1 MTTDLDTRPDS
12 PGLTACALCGAPAR
26 LMEAAYPGYRA
37 PSTFSIA
44 ACDACRT
51 SFALP
56 LRADGG
62 LYEQIY
68 AQSAVIPG
76 YERYERFARKIGRVA
91 DPLAFLA
98 ESEENYWGVRE
109 FARSLPAGAEILDVG
124 TGLGYLAFALARAG
138 FRATGLDLSEEAVAR
153 ARSRFGDHYAAG
165 DLFEWKRSRRESFDA
180 VVMLELIEHVEKPR
194 EWIEA
199 ALELIR
205 PGGALLLSTP
215 DRDSY
220 PDGTVWETEAPPV
233 HLWWFSPRSIERLCA
248 DLPVK
253 LEFTD
258 FRSCAIEPPAMPSS
272 VERTHRGP
280 MLDAG
285 GEPVGKLRVKLHRAG
300 LLDAAMAA
308 YAVKDRFDQRRRVAS
323 GQARV
328 DAAHR
333 GSLVAVLR
341 KTAN

>member
-1 MTTDLDTRPDS
+1 MTTDLD
-12 PGLTACALCGAPAR
+12 CAVCGAPAR
-26 LMEAAYPGYRA
+26 VVDPAYPGYRA
-37 PSTFSIA
+37 PSSFSIA
-44 ACDACRT
+44 ACAACRT

-56 LRADGG
+56 MRADEG

-76 YERYERFARKIGRVA
+76 YERYERYARQIERVA

-98 ESEENYWGVRE
+98 EREENYWAVRE
-109 FARSLPAGAEILDVG
+109 FARSLPPGADVLDVG

-153 ARSRFGDHYAAG
+153 ARSRFGDHYEAG
-165 DLFEWKRSRRESFDA
+165 DLFEWKSSRRAGFDA
-180 VVMLELIEHVEKPR
+180 VVMLELIEHVERPR

-220 PDGTVWETEAPPV
+220 PDGTIWETEAPPV
-233 HLWWFSPRSIERLCA
+233 HLWWISPRSIERLCEG
-248 DLPVK
+248 LPVA

-258 FRSCAIEPPAMPSS
+258 FRSCAIEPPAMPSA
-272 VERTHRGP
+272 VERTYRAP

-300 LLDAAMAA
+300 LLDAAMTA
-308 YAVKDRFDQRRRVAS
+308 YTLKDRFDQRRRVAS
-323 GQARV
+323 GRARA
-328 DAAHR
+328 DAARR
-333 GSLVAVLR
+333 GSLVAVLK
-341 KTAN
+341 KTV

>member
-1 MTTDLDTRPDS
+1 MTSDLEARHDPAGFTV
-12 PGLTACALCGAPAR
+12 CAVCGAAAR
-26 LMEAAYPGYRA
+26 VVDPAYPGYRA
-37 PSTFSIA
+37 PSSFSIA

-56 LRADGG
+56 MLADEG

-68 AQSAVIPG
+68 AQSALIPG
-76 YERYERFARKIGRVA
+76 YERYERYARRIERVA
-91 DPLAFLA
+91 DPLAYLA
-98 ESEENYWGVRE
+98 EREENYWAVRE
-109 FARSLPAGAEILDVG
+109 FARSLPPGAEVLDVG

-153 ARSRFGDHYAAG
+153 ARSRFGDHYEAG
-165 DLFEWKRSRRESFDA
+165 DLFEWKSSRRASFDA
-180 VVMLELIEHVEKPR
+180 VVMLELIEHVERPR

-220 PDGTVWETEAPPV
+220 PEGTIWETEAPPV
-233 HLWWFSPRSIERLCA
+233 HLWWFSPRSIERLCEG
-248 DLPVK
+248 LPVT

-272 VERTHRGP
+272 VERTYRAP

-285 GEPVGKLRVKLHRAG
+285 GEPVGKLRVKLYRAG
-300 LLDAAMAA
+300 VLDAAMSA
-308 YAVKDRFDQRRRVAS
+308 YTLKDRFDQRRRVAS
-323 GQARV
+323 GRARV
-328 DAAHR
+328 DSARR
-333 GSLVAVLR
+333 GSLVAVL
-341 KTAN
+341 KKPV